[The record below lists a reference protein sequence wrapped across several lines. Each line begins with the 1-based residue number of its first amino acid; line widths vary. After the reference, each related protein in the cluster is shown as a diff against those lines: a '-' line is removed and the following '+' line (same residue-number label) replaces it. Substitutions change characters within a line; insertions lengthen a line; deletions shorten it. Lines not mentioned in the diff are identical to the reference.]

1 VVDSERL
8 REEAERI
15 LSQGRYRVQPTA
27 SESFGEWLERLW
39 YGFLGFVADVADLIG
54 GPLVLGLLLFG
65 LVVVTA
71 VLITRNLGHRRAR
84 EIEIRIM
91 REHLLARG
99 ADPAELEREAEIAA
113 SESDFATAVRL
124 TFRAGLLRLDERG
137 RIRYWPGLTSAEI
150 AELLASPD
158 FEVLARRFDE
168 VVYGHRTA
176 AAVDFANAR
185 QGWDQLLNVPV
196 SAAVAE

>member
-1 VVDSERL
+1 MVDSERL

-15 LSQGRYRVQPTA
+15 LAQRPYRAQPTA

-39 YGFLGFVADVADLIG
+39 YRFLEFVADVADLIG
-54 GPLVLGLLLFG
+54 GPLVLGLLLLG
-65 LVVVTA
+65 LVVLTA
-71 VLITRNLGHRRAR
+71 VLVTRNLGHRRAR
-84 EIEIRIM
+84 EVELRIM

-99 ADPAELEREAEIAA
+99 ADPSELEREAHKAA
-113 SESDFATAVRL
+113 QDTDFATAVRL

-150 AELLASPD
+150 AELLASAE
-158 FEVLARRFDE
+158 FEALARRFDE

-176 AAVDFANAR
+176 TAVDYANAR
-185 QGWDQLLNVPV
+185 QGWDKLLNAPVP
-196 SAAVAE
+196 AAVGP

>member
-1 VVDSERL
+1 MVDSERL

-15 LSQGRYRVQPTA
+15 LSQRRYRVQPTA
-27 SESFGEWLERLW
+27 SESFGEWLEQLW
-39 YGFLGFVADVADLIG
+39 YGFLEFVADVADLIG
-54 GPLVLGLLLFG
+54 GPLVLGLVLFG

-84 EIEIRIM
+84 EIELRIM

-99 ADPAELEREAEIAA
+99 ADPADLEREAENAA
-113 SESDFATAVRL
+113 SESDFATALRL
-124 TFRAGLLRLDERG
+124 IFRAGLLRLDERG

-150 AELLASPD
+150 AELLASPE
-158 FEVLARRFDE
+158 FEILARRFDE

-176 AAVDFANAR
+176 TAVDFANAR
-185 QGWDQLLNVPV
+185 QGWDHLLNVPV
-196 SAAVAE
+196 PVAVGE

>member
-15 LSQGRYRVQPTA
+15 LAQGRYRAQPTA

-39 YGFLGFVADVADLIG
+39 YGFLEFVADLADLIG
-54 GPLVLGLLLFG
+54 GPLVLGLLLFS
-65 LVVVTA
+65 LVVVGA

-84 EIEIRIM
+84 EIELRIM

-99 ADPAELEREAEIAA
+99 ADPAGLEREADKAA
-113 SESDFATAVRL
+113 SESDFATALRL

-150 AELLASPD
+150 AELLSSRE
-158 FEVLARRFDE
+158 FEALARRFDE

-176 AAVDFANAR
+176 TAVDFANAR
-185 QGWDQLLNVPV
+185 QGWDHLLNVGV
-196 SAAVAE
+196 SAAVGE